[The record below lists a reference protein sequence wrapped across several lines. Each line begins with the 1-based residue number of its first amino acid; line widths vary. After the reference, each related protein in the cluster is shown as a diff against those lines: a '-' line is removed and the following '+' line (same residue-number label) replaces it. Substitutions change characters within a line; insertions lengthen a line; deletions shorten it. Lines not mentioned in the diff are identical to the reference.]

1 MIQDIAPHR
10 LDNAFAVKEAK
21 PEHFF
26 FTFHKGKAL
35 LQKENEERE
44 MLPRL
49 SQLPGSFETW
59 KEKAV
64 YAFSVD
70 EEPISNRRFL
80 TIWNTRICGSCISPG
95 SGGRRWRA

>member
-35 LQKENEERE
+35 LQKETEERE

-49 SQLPGSFETW
+49 SQLPGSF
-59 KEKAV
+59 
-64 YAFSVD
+64 
-70 EEPISNRRFL
+70 
-80 TIWNTRICGSCISPG
+80 
-95 SGGRRWRA
+95 